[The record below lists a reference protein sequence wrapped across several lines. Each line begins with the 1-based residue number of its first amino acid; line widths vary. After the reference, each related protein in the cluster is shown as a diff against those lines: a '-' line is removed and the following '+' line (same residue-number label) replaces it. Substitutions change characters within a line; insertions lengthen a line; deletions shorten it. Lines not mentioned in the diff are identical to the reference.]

1 MVWQA
6 HEKLERLPLGTVCC
20 PHPDLVSPATLRSHS
35 GGLQLR
41 CGPQAFN
48 SPFSGCNTGIVAR
61 SLGQLVPGATANS
74 PFHLIAREQPSM
86 KTSSFST
93 DLWESDIN
101 LLDRQEKDLAE
112 AIRAFATE
120 TLGCRP
126 HHRPSKA
133 SSDRQTIFKHP
144 HTGKNCLVLSVV
156 PSRSG
161 EGGRQLRIDFF
172 DRAESFEAG
181 FGTVFRAPRTQWTKK
196 GSDEFSSMAGHPSWR
211 LKTFFAGRGRQ
222 LRVDPAPAWP

>member
-1 MVWQA
+1 
-6 HEKLERLPLGTVCC
+6 
-20 PHPDLVSPATLRSHS
+20 
-35 GGLQLR
+35 
-41 CGPQAFN
+41 
-48 SPFSGCNTGIVAR
+48 
-61 SLGQLVPGATANS
+61 
-74 PFHLIAREQPSM
+74 M

-93 DLWESDIN
+93 DLWENDTN

-133 SSDRQTIFKHP
+133 SSHSDRQTIFKHP

-161 EGGRQLRIDFF
+161 QGGRQLRIDFF
-172 DRAESFEAG
+172 DQAESVEPG
-181 FGTVFRAPRTQWTKK
+181 FGTVCRAPRTQWTKK
-196 GSDEFSSMAGHPSWR
+196 GERRILVDSPPPIREVEDLLS
-211 LKTFFAGRGRQ
+211 
-222 LRVDPAPAWP
+222 RVVGVGCG